1 MEGHV
6 ALVVLPHS
14 ARWDEGRGQPQSQ
27 VSSQFFSLSAG
38 APLPLFSLLQDV
50 WPETWPLLAG
60 RLLDWEVSLGQKRQA
75 PGLGYMSFF
84 LP

>member
-50 WPETWPLLAG
+50 CLA
-60 RLLDWEVSLGQKRQA
+60 RNLALACRQVA
-75 PGLGYMSFF
+75 
-84 LP
+84 